1 MQLDATKGKPGS
13 NHKGPKKGPLR
24 PQTNKGT
31 KDKSS
36 IECYEYGKKGHYAR
50 DYNARKQRH
59 ELQGSGPSRLR
70 NYKAFRATKG
80 SEKRVVETPEVV
92 EYNSLAATL
101 PVREGRGGYPAHGTR
116 DATLTSDDH
125 AMMS

>member
-13 NHKGPKKGPLR
+13 NNKGPKKGLLR

-36 IECYEYGKKGHYAR
+36 IKCYECGKKGYYAR
-50 DYNARKQRH
+50 DYNARKQRYK
-59 ELQGSGPSRLR
+59 LQGSGQNKLR
-70 NYKAFRATKG
+70 DYKAFRATKG
-80 SEKRVVETPEVV
+80 SEKRIVETPEVV

-101 PVREGRGGYPAHGTR
+101 PVRGGRGGY
-116 DATLTSDDH
+116 
-125 AMMS
+125 